1 MSKQLTLRG
10 VSKELSRRLA
20 RLAEQRGAS
29 INTTVLEILEHATGM
44 DARRERLARY
54 TTISDADRN
63 ELDDAIALQRTIDP
77 DQWT

>member
-1 MSKQLTLRG
+1 MRKQLTLRG
-10 VSKELSRRLA
+10 VSKELARRLA

-29 INTTVLEILEHATGM
+29 INTTVLELLERATGM

-54 TTISDADRN
+54 TTFSDADRS